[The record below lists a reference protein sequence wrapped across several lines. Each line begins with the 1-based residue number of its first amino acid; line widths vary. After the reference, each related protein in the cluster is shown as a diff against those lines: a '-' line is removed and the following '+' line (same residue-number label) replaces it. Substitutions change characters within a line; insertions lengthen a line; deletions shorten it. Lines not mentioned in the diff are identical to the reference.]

1 MLSVPERGLPPVVET
16 TLWFLVS
23 EALSNAIKHS
33 AARRVTVE
41 IVQHGQTLLAVVAD
55 DGGGGACCTRGTG
68 LQGLGARVEA
78 LGGRLDVESPQGEGT
93 TLTATIPLAP
103 WRTSSEPFLEFGHDG
118 DDGRGVRKIQELLE
132 GTRTTG
138 VSLAREWEL
147 EGGPPR
153 IGQRLPVYDHTGRG
167 YGLVEVVRV
176 AVMPFGE
183 IDASMVDPEPGEPDW
198 RAARRRA
205 YTECREEIA
214 ALLGE
219 PDWRLTDAEPMV
231 ILTYRSV
238 PAAPISGSIL

>member
-1 MLSVPERGLPPVVET
+1 MRKIEE
-16 TLWFLVS
+16 
-23 EALSNAIKHS
+23 
-33 AARRVTVE
+33 
-41 IVQHGQTLLAVVAD
+41 LLA
-55 DGGGGACCTRGTG
+55 
-68 LQGLGARVEA
+68 
-78 LGGRLDVESPQGEGT
+78 
-93 TLTATIPLAP
+93 
-103 WRTSSEPFLEFGHDG
+103 
-118 DDGRGVRKIQELLE
+118 

-176 AVMPFGE
+176 AVMPFAE

-198 RAARRRA
+198 HAARRRA
-205 YTECREEIA
+205 YDECRDEIA

>member
-1 MLSVPERGLPPVVET
+1 MVET

-23 EALSNAIKHS
+23 EALSNAIKYS
-33 AARRVTVE
+33 DADRVRVE
-41 IVQHGQTLLAVVAD
+41 IAQHGQTVVATVAD
-55 DGGGGACCTRGTG
+55 DGAGGACCTRGTG
-68 LQGLGARVEA
+68 LQGLCARVEA
-78 LGGRLDVESPQGEGT
+78 LGGRFDVDSPPGGGT

-103 WRTSSEPFLEFGHDG
+103 WRTASEPFLEFGHDG
-118 DDGRGVRKIQELLE
+118 DGGIGRRKIEELLA
-132 GTRTTG
+132 GTRSTG
-138 VSLAREWEL
+138 VSLAREWEF

-183 IDASMVDPEPGEPDW
+183 IDASMVDPEPGESDW
-198 RAARRRA
+198 HAARRRA
-205 YTECREEIA
+205 YDSCREEIA

>member
-1 MLSVPERGLPPVVET
+1 MVET

-23 EALSNAIKHS
+23 EALSNAIKHARRDRVRVEMARTARRS
-33 AARRVTVE
+33 WPRSPTTAPAAPAAR
-41 IVQHGQTLLAVVAD
+41 AA
-55 DGGGGACCTRGTG
+55 RGCRASR
-68 LQGLGARVEA
+68 ARVEA
-78 LGGRLDVESPQGEGT
+78 LGGRCDVESPPGAGT

-103 WRTSSEPFLEFGHDG
+103 WRTATEPFLEFGHDG
-118 DDGRGVRKIQELLE
+118 DGGNGRRKIEELLA
-132 GTRTTG
+132 GTRSTG
-138 VSLAREWEL
+138 VSLAREWEF

-183 IDASMVDPEPGEPDW
+183 IDASMVDPEPGESDW
-198 RAARRRA
+198 HAARMRA
-205 YTECREEIA
+205 YDSCRDEIA